1 MTYHLAIS
9 PDVHI
14 RDLADWFLL
23 NTRIQR
29 LTRQTF
35 RVRIYDDVTRL
46 HRAYSEGRI
55 DLAYANAPDCAE
67 LIPAGY
73 LPLVRPIGVS
83 DEAAV
88 VVAHDDPAQC
98 VEDLLDVESIDVA
111 VTNAPD
117 VQRIC
122 RILLEPADL
131 APEAV
136 RIVTRPNYTLVAKS
150 VLGGQTRAAFFL
162 RTAFD
167 HLSDAV
173 KPGLRTLVS
182 SQISVISHTLVAAP
196 SLAGLA
202 PVLVEGLLRM
212 NDDPADAD
220 LLTGLGAPRGW
231 QRADARDVSLLLD
244 VISALA

>member
-29 LTRQTF
+29 LTRQVF
-35 RVRIYDDVTRL
+35 RVHFYDDVARL

-73 LPLVRPIGVS
+73 LPLVRPIGIS

-88 VVAHDDPAQC
+88 VVAQDDPARC
-98 VEDLLDVESIDVA
+98 VEDLLDVDSIDVA
-111 VTNAPD
+111 ATDAPD

-131 APEAV
+131 PDDAL
-136 RIVTRPNYTLVAKS
+136 RIMTRPNYTLAAKS

-167 HLSDAV
+167 DLSDAV
-173 KPGLRTLVS
+173 RQGLRILVA
-182 SQISVISHTLVAAP
+182 SQIYVISHTLVVAP
-196 SLAGLA
+196 SLAYLA
-202 PVLVEGLLRM
+202 PTLVEGLLRM
-212 NDDPADAD
+212 NDDPDDAD
-220 LLTGLGAPRGW
+220 LLAGLGAPRGW
-231 QRADARDVSLLLD
+231 QRAEAKDVSLLLD
-244 VISALA
+244 VISALG

>member
-29 LTRQTF
+29 LTRQRF
-35 RVRIYDDVTRL
+35 RVHLYDDVARL
-46 HRAYSEGRI
+46 HHAYSKGRI

-88 VVAHDDPAQC
+88 VVAQDDPARC
-98 VEDLLDVESIDVA
+98 VEDLIDVESVDIAAPD
-111 VTNAPD
+111 APD

-131 APEAV
+131 PV
-136 RIVTRPNYTLVAKS
+136 GVLRILIRPNYTLVAKS
-150 VLGGQTRAAFFL
+150 VLAGQTRAAFFL
-162 RTAFD
+162 RGAFD
-167 HLSDAV
+167 DLSDAV
-173 KPGLRTLVS
+173 RQGLRILVAS
-182 SQISVISHTLVAAP
+182 KISVISHTLVAAP
-196 SLAGLA
+196 SLAYLA
-202 PVLVEGLLRM
+202 PTLVAGLLRM
-212 NDDPADAD
+212 NDDPTDAD
-220 LLTGLGAPRGW
+220 LLAGLGAPRGW
-231 QRADARDVSLLLD
+231 QRADAKDVSLLLD
-244 VISALA
+244 VISALG